1 MNVSIDNQVI
11 WFAPE
16 RTASSITKKIFEDYN
31 FFSSVKKSDYKLVN
45 FKKTN
50 HSQEKK
56 VLDEFSNL
64 KKISNIR
71 NPYDR
76 VFACYQKFYLEK
88 PILKNSKDFKE
99 KFTKWISE
107 NFWSQG
113 PYVFLSTRYE
123 ETNNYFQNWTFE
135 TDDVD
140 YFIRM
145 ENLKEDILKLPFI
158 RKTEDE
164 ILRIDN
170 LIDNNPYINER
181 HYGFQDVYDLKS
193 AKLVYEFF
201 KPCFYKFDYNPFSF
215 THDILDRKDKIS
227 FVHGTLD

>member
-1 MNVSIDNQVI
+1 MNVSIENQVI

-16 RTASSITKKIFEDYN
+16 RTGSSITKKIFEDYN
-31 FFSSVKKSDYKLVN
+31 FFSSVKKSGYKLID
-45 FKKTN
+45 FRKGD

-56 VLDEFSNL
+56 VQEEFSNL
-64 KKISNIR
+64 KTISNIR

-99 KFTKWISE
+99 KFTNWISE

-123 ETNNYFQNWTFE
+123 NPDNFFQNWTFE
-135 TDDVD
+135 LDDVD
-140 YFIRM
+140 FFIRM

-164 ILRIDN
+164 ILRIEN
-170 LIDNNPYINER
+170 LILNNPYINER
-181 HYGFQDVYDLKS
+181 HYTFQDVYDLRS

-215 THDILDRKDKIS
+215 TRDELNKNEKIT
-227 FVHGTLD
+227 FLHGTLD